1 MSKRAR
7 DTIANAN
14 ERRISER
21 DAALRDPHFSLLA
34 DYDRLTEIVRS
45 LLGQHPAKSRR
56 QPHAPLFRLS
66 TMAPLA
72 HAVRD
77 ALGAVV
83 AGPEFEAALESATR
97 QCLEAVEENLRPRWK
112 ASAQDAAM
120 LAARDAILA
129 GVDRFLVELAAA
141 RPVKANVVPKPLPRR
156 TRRDDAYRDEYWLTR
171 RAPPKATPPTKA
183 TVAKLTCPQPSAFS
197 IADEAYWLLVLVQQM
212 GWPLPVCFSELYPDT
227 VLRRAFSVD
236 QVRYL
241 IRRDWSWTALHCARA
256 GVLIDNLD
264 PSEAAIVLARHEAQ
278 GEAPQQHELFGR
290 WPEPTPEAQ
299 DAWEEQKRKYFD
311 ELVVKEELSPA
322 DMAFALALV
331 VAQCGWPVPALVTR
345 LFPADWVIRRLPAR
359 LVAAAL
365 RRSEGFN
372 LLDAA
377 MAGTQVW
384 ELSLSGMS
392 AFTQRQSDRD
402 RRAVEGPLD
411 PSARIGW
418 LRQFFGAQGRGPVAL
433 RDRLEILMRS
443 AINGADR
450 KPEDRITLQAFA
462 QAKAII
468 SPNRAQK
475 GPLES
480 SPVGSRKKEASAAR
494 NDEVAAKQNAPGETP
509 RGPGEPADKGL
520 ESGLEPAA
528 HAHPALEGDDQRE
541 THDTAIADESSLLPP
556 DNATEVENRADAE
569 EETNILHGEIENRHL
584 PARPPWRVKAQPSYT
599 ALEHEQIIKA
609 RLSLPRKESFKLP
622 SGWEHY
628 QPNEEQIL
636 DFLGYRRP
644 TNLPFALK
652 VFGHAELTLHRRLSQ
667 NSDIDTGV
675 IRKWVTQ
682 IDEVQRQTISPNIDL
697 SGVSFL
703 SPIEK
708 WIKSAY
714 LDKRISNIVAIFI
727 ERRRF
732 AAFGF
737 TNEGF
742 VENFSQID
750 YFYPD
755 PYLNIDYNVYRFII
769 DSISA
774 LDGAILYID
783 GYDISAPIESKK
795 VSRAHQRFKADG
807 ATSEETISKCLKY
820 IVKAYRSLPPE
831 SIERINLKYPQKI
844 DLDERI
850 SLEKNMAQFDDY

>member
-1 MSKRAR
+1 MSKKAR

-56 QPHAPLFRLS
+56 QPHPPLFRPS

-112 ASAQDAAM
+112 ASARDAAM

-129 GVDRFLVELAAA
+129 GVDRFLVDLAAA
-141 RPVKANVVPKPLPRR
+141 RPVKANVVPKTLPRR
-156 TRRDDAYRDEYWLTR
+156 TQRDDAYRDEYWLTR
-171 RAPPKATPPTKA
+171 RAPPKVAAPTKA
-183 TVAKLTCPQPSAFS
+183 TVAKLTCPPASAFS

-212 GWPLPVCFSELYPDT
+212 GWPLPVCFNDLYPDT

-241 IRRDWSWTALHCARA
+241 IRRDWDWTALHCARA
-256 GVLIDNLD
+256 GVLIEHLD
-264 PSEAAIVLARHEAQ
+264 PSEAVNVLARHEAQ
-278 GEAPQQHELFGR
+278 GEAPQQHALFGR

-299 DAWEEQKRKYFD
+299 DAWEERKRNYFD

-322 DMAFALALV
+322 DTAFALALV

-345 LFPADWVIRRLPAR
+345 LFPADWVTRRLPAR

-384 ELSLSGMS
+384 ELRLPGIS

-402 RRAVEGPLD
+402 RRAVEGYFD
-411 PSARIGW
+411 SSAGIGW

-468 SPNRAQK
+468 SPNRAQTA
-475 GPLES
+475 PLES
-480 SPVGSRKKEASAAR
+480 SPVGSRDKKTSSTRDRE
-494 NDEVAAKQNAPGETP
+494 NAAKQDAPGKTS
-509 RGPGEPADKGL
+509 RGPGEPAGKGL
-520 ESGLEPAA
+520 EDSLEWE
-528 HAHPALEGDDQRE
+528 HANTGWEGDDQTKRP
-541 THDTAIADESSLLPP
+541 DTTITEAISLQP
-556 DNATEVENRADAE
+556 DNETEVENRADAE
-569 EETNILHGEIENRHL
+569 EGSNILHGEIENRRL
-584 PARPPWRVKAQPSYT
+584 PTRPPWRVKAQPSYT
-599 ALEHEQIIKA
+599 AFEHDQIIKA
-609 RLSLPRKESFKLP
+609 RLSLPRKESVALP

-628 QPNEEQIL
+628 QPSEEQIL
-636 DFLGYRRP
+636 DFLGYRRLI
-644 TNLPFALK
+644 NLPFAFN
-652 VFGHAELTLHRRLSQ
+652 VFGHAQLTLHRRLSQ
-667 NSDIDTGV
+667 NSDIDMGV
-675 IRKWVTQ
+675 MRKWVAQ
-682 IDEVQRQTISPNIDL
+682 IDEVQRQTISHNRHL
-697 SGVSFL
+697 SGVPHL
-703 SPIEK
+703 SNIRK
-708 WIKSAY
+708 WIENSH
-714 LDKRISNIVAIFI
+714 LDKTISNIVAIFL
-727 ERRRF
+727 ERRQF

-737 TNEGF
+737 INDGF
-742 VENFSQID
+742 VENYSQID

-755 PYLNIDYNVYRFII
+755 PYTNIDHNVYLFII
-769 DSISA
+769 SSIAA

-783 GYDISAPIESKK
+783 QYDISESIESKT
-795 VSRAHQRFKADG
+795 VSRAYNTFKQDN
-807 ATSEETISKCLKY
+807 ATEEGTVEKCLQY
-820 IVKAYRSLPPE
+820 IVKSYQSLPYE
-831 SIERINLKYPQKI
+831 SIARIKLRYPQKL
-844 DLDERI
+844 DLEERI
-850 SLEKNMAQFDDY
+850 SLEKKLPQFDDY

>member
-34 DYDRLTEIVRS
+34 DYDRLIEIVRS

-56 QPHAPLFRLS
+56 QPHPPLFRLS

-156 TRRDDAYRDEYWLTR
+156 PQRNDAYRDEYWLTR
-171 RAPPKATPPTKA
+171 RAPPKATPPAKA
-183 TVAKLTCPQPSAFS
+183 TVAKLTCPPASAFS

-212 GWPLPVCFSELYPDT
+212 GWPLPVCFNDLYPDT

-241 IRRDWSWTALHCARA
+241 IRRDWDWTSLHCARA

-264 PSEAAIVLARHEAQ
+264 PSEAVIVLARHEAQ

-299 DAWEEQKRKYFD
+299 DAWEEQKRNYFD
-311 ELVVKEELSPA
+311 ELVVKEELSPS
-322 DMAFALALV
+322 DTAFALGLV

-345 LFPADWVIRRLPAR
+345 LFPANWVTRRLPAR

-372 LLDAA
+372 LLDAV

-384 ELSLSGMS
+384 ELSLSGIS
-392 AFTQRQSDRD
+392 AFTQRQSVRD
-402 RRAVEGPLD
+402 LREVAWHLD
-411 PSARIGW
+411 PGARIGW
-418 LRQFFGAQGRGPVAL
+418 LQHFFGAQGRGPIAL
-433 RDRLEILMRS
+433 RDRLEILMRN

-450 KPEDRITLQAFA
+450 KLEDRITLQAFA

-468 SPNRAQK
+468 SPNRAQTA
-475 GPLES
+475 PLQS
-480 SPVGSRKKEASAAR
+480 SPAGSRKKEASSAR
-494 NDEVAAKQNAPGETP
+494 NEEVAAEQNAPGETP
-509 RGPGEPADKGL
+509 RGPREPAGKGL

-528 HAHPALEGDDQRE
+528 HAHTALEGDDQRE
-541 THDTAIADESSLLPP
+541 TPDTAIAHESPLLPP

-599 ALEHEQIIKA
+599 ALEHEHIIKA

-628 QPNEEQIL
+628 QPSEQQIL
-636 DFLGYRRP
+636 DFLGCRRP
-644 TNLPFALK
+644 INLPFALD
-652 VFGHAELTLHRRLSQ
+652 VFGYAQLTLQRRLSQ
-667 NSDIDTGV
+667 NSDIDMGV
-675 IRKWVTQ
+675 MRKWVAQ
-682 IDEVQRQTISPNIDL
+682 IDEVQRQTISVNRHL
-697 SGVSFL
+697 SGVPHL
-703 SPIEK
+703 NNVRK
-708 WIKSAY
+708 WIENTH
-714 LDKRISNIVAIFI
+714 LDKTMSNILATFL
-727 ERRRF
+727 ERRQF

-737 TNEGF
+737 KNESF
-742 VENFSQID
+742 VENYSQID

-755 PYLNIDYNVYRFII
+755 PYTNIDYNVYLFII
-769 DSISA
+769 NSISA

-783 GYDISAPIESKK
+783 DYDISAPIESTAA
-795 VSRAHQRFKADG
+795 SSAYQTFKQDG
-807 ATSEETISKCLKY
+807 ATGEDTIAKCLQY
-820 IVKAYRSLPPE
+820 IGKAYRSLPPR
-831 SIERINLKYPQKI
+831 SIGRIKLRYTQKI
-844 DLDERI
+844 DIDERI
-850 SLEKNMAQFDDY
+850 LMEKSLPQFDDY